1 MICLLVV
8 LLPYLSII
16 SSIPIPAADPFTGM
30 EMMTTGFMMTAAGS
44 MMAAAL
50 LAKGIHADTGL
61 AEFSHA
67 FIGFLLGAL
76 IPKKAK
82 KPAPVYVYYR
92 RGYTQHAQYGH
103 NTHYGHSDQYAQNTQ
118 YGQ

>member
-1 MICLLVV
+1 MICLLVI
-8 LLPYLSII
+8 LAPYLSII
-16 SSIPIPAADPFTGM
+16 SSSPIPAADPFTGM
-30 EMMTTGFMMTAAGS
+30 EMMTTGYMMTAAGS

-50 LAKGIHADTGL
+50 LAKGIDPDNGL
-61 AEFSHA
+61 TDFSFA

-103 NTHYGHSDQYAQNTQ
+103 NTHCGHSDQYAQNTQ

>member
-1 MICLLVV
+1 
-8 LLPYLSII
+8 
-16 SSIPIPAADPFTGM
+16 
-30 EMMTTGFMMTAAGS
+30 MTTGYMMTAAGS

-50 LAKGIHADTGL
+50 LAKGIDPDNGL
-61 AEFSHA
+61 TDFSHS

-82 KPAPVYVYYR
+82 KSAPVYVYYR
-92 RGYTQHAQYGH
+92 RGYTQLAPYGH
-103 NTHYGHSDQYAQNTQ
+103 NTQYGHSDQYVHNTQ

>member
-1 MICLLVV
+1 MICLLVILV
-8 LLPYLSII
+8 PYFSII
-16 SSIPIPAADPFTGM
+16 SSTPIPAADPFTGM
-30 EMMTTGFMMTAAGS
+30 ELMTTGYMMTAAGS

-50 LAKGIHADTGL
+50 LAKGIGPYIGL
-61 AEFSHA
+61 TDFSHA

>member
-30 EMMTTGFMMTAAGS
+30 EMMTTGYMMTAAGS

-50 LAKGIHADTGL
+50 LAKGIDPDNCLTD
-61 AEFSHA
+61 FSHA
-67 FIGFLLGAL
+67 FVGLLLGAL

-92 RGYTQHAQYGH
+92 RG
-103 NTHYGHSDQYAQNTQ
+103 
-118 YGQ
+118 